1 MRIIAGTFRGRR
13 LATVGKTDNAAH
25 LRPTTDRV
33 RENLFNLLSSGRI
46 GNPLSNARV
55 LDLFTGTGALALE
68 ALSRGAS
75 SIWMVDNGAKSAALV
90 QKNIALCPTNAEV
103 VFKKLDA
110 TRLPK
115 CPVEA
120 FDLIFLDPPYS
131 KGMGDKALQTALER
145 GWIAPE
151 AYIVW
156 EESAPMTAPAGFI
169 QIDQRKYGDTY
180 VTILQRPV
188 L

>member
-13 LATVGKTDNAAH
+13 LATVGKTDSAEH

-33 RENLFNLLSSGRI
+33 RENLFNLLSSERI
-46 GNPLSNARV
+46 SNRLANARV
-55 LDLFTGTGALALE
+55 LDLFSGTGALAFE

-75 SIWMVDNGAKSAALV
+75 SIWMVDNGAKSAAIV
-90 QKNIALCPTNAEV
+90 HKNIALFKTDAQV

-110 TRLPK
+110 TRLAK
-115 CPVEA
+115 CPVDA
-120 FDLIFLDPPYS
+120 FDLIFLDPPYG
-131 KGMGDKALQTALER
+131 KGLGEKALKIALER

-156 EESAPMTAPAGFI
+156 EESCPMTAPTGFI
-169 QIDQRKYGDTY
+169 LFDQRKYGNTH
-180 VTILQRPV
+180 VTILQRAV

>member
-13 LATVGKTDNAAH
+13 LATVGKTDSSTH

-46 GNPLSNARV
+46 GNRLADARV
-55 LDLFTGTGALALE
+55 LDLFTGTGALAFE

-90 QKNIALCPTNAEV
+90 QKNITLFPTEAEV
-103 VFKKLDA
+103 IFKKFAA

-131 KGMGDKALQTALER
+131 KGLGEIALQIALER
-145 GWIAPE
+145 GWIAP
-151 AYIVW
+151 AACIVW
-156 EESAPMTAPAGFI
+156 EEASPMAVPSGLTLL
-169 QIDQRKYGDTY
+169 DQRKYGDTH
-180 VTILQRPV
+180 VTILQRTV